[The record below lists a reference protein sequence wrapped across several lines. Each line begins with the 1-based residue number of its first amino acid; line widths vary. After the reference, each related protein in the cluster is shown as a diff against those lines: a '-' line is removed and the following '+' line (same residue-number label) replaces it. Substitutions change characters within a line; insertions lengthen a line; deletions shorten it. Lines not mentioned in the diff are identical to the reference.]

1 LPLARGSDINA
12 WSPDSGTVAYVSG
25 GGIFGISALGGPS
38 RRLVRVRSRGKQL
51 ASVSVDW
58 SSRGELAFSDVGG
71 IYTARPDGTALRRV
85 TTKGDAPSW
94 SSDGRR
100 LAFAHDGEI
109 FVVGRRGGG
118 LRQLT
123 RWRVDSE
130 PRLSPDG
137 SRIAFT
143 RGGGSYTASR
153 PESVYL
159 IGGAGGGRRLVGAG
173 SDARWSPDGRRLAY
187 IDHVRVESKRSPAID
202 RVVVFDVDSRTRTSV
217 ATGTSPAWSPDGER
231 IAFMRYRFSR
241 ATHGWEIGSSSLL
254 TIRAD
259 GSDLHEL
266 TSASEFQLYAPAWSP
281 DGKTIAVYA
290 VDVES
295 HVEFVDPNT
304 GATHLL
310 DVDVGRPLVWSPL
323 GDELLFAEYASIGI
337 LDVETGKA
345 RTLLQSDK
353 LAYRDVVWS
362 PDGRQV
368 GFIRCAS
375 PEPEDCDVYA
385 MNADGTDQRR
395 LTRTRGLEYGLDWGS
410 AG

>member
-1 LPLARGSDINA
+1 M
-12 WSPDSGTVAYVSG
+12 
-25 GGIFGISALGGPS
+25 
-38 RRLVRVRSRGKQL
+38 
-51 ASVSVDW
+51 
-58 SSRGELAFSDVGG
+58 
-71 IYTARPDGTALRRV
+71 

-143 RGGGSYTASR
+143 RGSGSYTASR

-159 IGGAGGGRRLVGAG
+159 IGGASGGRRLVGAG
-173 SDARWSPDGRRLAY
+173 SDASWSPDGRRLAY

-231 IAFMRYRFSR
+231 IAFMRYTFSR

-254 TIRAD
+254 TMRAD
-259 GSDLHEL
+259 GADVHEL
-266 TSASEFQLYAPAWSP
+266 TSTSGETRLFAPAWSP
-281 DGKTIAVYA
+281 DGKTIVVSGDTDYGDFA
-290 VDVES
+290 
-295 HVEFVDPNT
+295 EFVDPT
-304 GATHLL
+304 SGATRRL
-310 DVDVGRPLVWSPL
+310 DVDVGSALVWSP
-323 GDELLFAEYASIGI
+323 GGNELAFHTYASIGI